1 MMMKKHHIHGV
12 GGNQEMILLYGNG
25 NNITVM
31 GQRCNRKEF
40 WSSKTKITT
49 LGRFFIAGPIILFSD
64 NESTSADVKISTP

>member
-1 MMMKKHHIHGV
+1 MKKHHIHGV
-12 GGNQEMILLYGNG
+12 EGNQERILLCKNG

-40 WSSKTKITT
+40 WSSKSKIATF
-49 LGRFFIAGPIILFSD
+49 GRFFSAGPIILFSD